1 MDRAADGYPEAACN
15 ECPVCITSSAV
26 DVFTAYP
33 TTNCPLMDDPDVNV
47 NRKVVDFTRLYFIGT
62 SAKLPLSYSP
72 AFLAYKASRCAAAET
87 QSSTGQTGTESCT
100 FTAMSDAITSSTG
113 IVAGQSRFFAA
124 DLCVLAD
131 VETTCTAAY
140 LVDFQDP
147 AKSVSFSNVLV
158 KQISGTN
165 SKCGRLLVSSCHEFR
180 GNSIELHADGSL
192 VVPSGVANALQS
204 AQIID
209 TKQCTASQNY
219 AKDLYIGAKEVRL
232 VLDCQKS
239 PSDIST
245 FQTTTVDQVAGKA
258 TLKTPMDMP
267 SFPKQDDAYIMVMES
282 FHPCGHEC
290 TDQDVAF
297 GRAVERH
304 GKLYKSRN
312 TFLMHGQSNSF
323 LEEEL

>member
-1 MDRAADGYPEAACN
+1 MVTRKLLVTNAQF
-15 ECPVCITSSAV
+15 ITSSAV

-33 TTNCPLMDDPDVNV
+33 TTNCPLMDDPDVNL

-62 SAKLPLSYSP
+62 SANLPLSYSP

-87 QSSTGQTGTESCT
+87 QSSTGQTGAESCT

-165 SKCGRLLVSSCHEFR
+165 SKCGRLLVSPECIR

-209 TKQCTASQNY
+209 TEQCTASQNY
-219 AKDLYIGAKEVRL
+219 AKDLYIAKKVRL
-232 VLDCQKS
+232 VLDCQK
-239 PSDIST
+239 
-245 FQTTTVDQVAGKA
+245 
-258 TLKTPMDMP
+258 
-267 SFPKQDDAYIMVMES
+267 
-282 FHPCGHEC
+282 
-290 TDQDVAF
+290 AF
-297 GRAVERH
+297 
-304 GKLYKSRN
+304 
-312 TFLMHGQSNSF
+312 
-323 LEEEL
+323 